1 MKPCAAH
8 VGPFR
13 KGGGA
18 KTQIMDGEEKVTEVV
33 KNAQKNSAG
42 ERTLKMSSDQGE
54 ARSGPVC
61 QVPGFPGCQD
71 DCPLGSWLPG
81 PWVP

>member
-1 MKPCAAH
+1 MPRRSPN
-8 VGPFR
+8 G
-13 KGGGA
+13 
-18 KTQIMDGEEKVTEVV
+18 GEEHEKVDWRTEIMCQVTEVV
-33 KNAQKNSAG
+33 TNAQKNIAG

-71 DCPLGSWLPG
+71 DCPLGSWLTV